1 MKVFSKIKIGH
12 ALGVLAIAL
21 PVFSPM
27 ASTAQGVS
35 ADFDPGRYRIDIA
48 GRQRMLTQRMAK
60 AVCNIHEGHVVDMHL
75 EMLANDYHLFSD
87 TLNILIDGGGEHD
100 LEPEND
106 RRTLE
111 ELGHVLTQW
120 ARLSEIVD
128 HAIKTGTVS
137 EEDLGY
143 VSSHDLELLEDSDHA
158 VSLIEQNY
166 ANPNTLNMATA
177 ITLNI
182 FGRQRMLAQ
191 QSAKGYCYVA
201 SGHNNGEETANLEEA
216 RSIFSVS
223 LDAIRF
229 GLPEMG
235 IAPPPTDEIAAQLG
249 VVAEIWQGMDAVFRA
264 AIAGTTPTEEEITF
278 IAIESMQLQNA
289 MNTAVQMYIDN

>member
-137 EEDLGY
+137 E
-143 VSSHDLELLEDSDHA
+143 
-158 VSLIEQNY
+158 VSLIEQNC